1 MKKIVLGLSALCL
14 LMACGSSEQPAVIK
28 ISEETLMHEVRATP
42 SPADGTYVKVN
53 PPRFMW
59 PDKFP
64 HLGPVLDGVPGQVD
78 EKPKVV
84 YRIRISQDKNFRK
97 NVLTG
102 ERAWAFFN
110 PFQCLA
116 QGKWYWQ
123 HAYVTPE
130 GTEEWSPIY
139 QFYIDKDTPEF
150 NPPTLEKVL
159 AEYPSHHPRVLL
171 DAADWEKIIAKNKNN
186 SEARLIWTRLP
197 NAFPVR

>member
-1 MKKIVLGLSALCL
+1 M
-14 LMACGSSEQPAVIK
+14 
-28 ISEETLMHEVRATP
+28 
-42 SPADGTYVKVN
+42 
-53 PPRFMW
+53 
-59 PDKFP
+59 
-64 HLGPVLDGVPGQVD
+64 
-78 EKPKVV
+78 
-84 YRIRISQDKNFRK
+84 
-97 NVLTG
+97 
-102 ERAWAFFN
+102 AFFN

-130 GTEEWSPIY
+130 GTEEWSPVY

-186 SEARLIWTRLP
+186 PEARAYMDKASQCISRPLKHLQEEIDTTNVVTLTNIVQRKSALIRESRKIVDREEANVEALVRAYLLFCQERISLRRLMP
-197 NAFPVR
+197 SR